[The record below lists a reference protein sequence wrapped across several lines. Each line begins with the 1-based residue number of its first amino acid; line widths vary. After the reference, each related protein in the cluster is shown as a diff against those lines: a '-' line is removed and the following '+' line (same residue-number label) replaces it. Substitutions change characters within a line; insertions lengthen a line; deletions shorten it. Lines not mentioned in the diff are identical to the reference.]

1 MNKAFKVLWNDARR
15 TFVVSSETK
24 MSRGK
29 STKASK
35 KMLVISL
42 AGILACTLG
51 GGKLFA
57 ADLESTFDINN
68 DNLAQIGTTKIPF
81 W

>member
-42 AGILACTLG
+42 AGILACKLG
-51 GGKLFA
+51 GGVNYLR
-57 ADLESTFDINN
+57 LT
-68 DNLAQIGTTKIPF
+68 
-81 W
+81 